1 MNKNTKVIVGLV
13 VALVV
18 VLGIWLIVGRPPAE
32 EPVAKEPAAKEPA
45 AKEPAAKEPVAKEPV
60 EEIEEVTLRFSWWG
74 SPTRHEQTLAVID
87 LFEERYPHIIL
98 EPEFG
103 GWGGYWEKRAI
114 EAAARELPDIIQ
126 SDRSR
131 MKELVGAQAV
141 MPLDSFV
148 KDGTIDLTNVDD
160 LVIDSGKLDGKLYGV
175 ALGTNT
181 RVLIYDR
188 ELFEKAGVDFP
199 DPYWTWDD
207 FIQTSIKLHE
217 ALGIYGVEG
226 MPVHG
231 FEYYVRQY
239 GYELYA
245 PDGNKLG
252 FEDDS
257 IFVSYFSM
265 MMELLQAGAMAGPPV
280 WAEVAA
286 GGVEAVLVVD
296 QRAAISSIHSSQNVA
311 VGAAAG
317 RELHL
322 AMLPTLPGQVQ
333 EGHWLRSTMFLR
345 IAANSEHPEEAAK
358 FINFFINDLEANEI
372 FLAERGV
379 PVSSKVMEHLVP
391 LLRFEQ
397 KHQFDF
403 MKELPARVDA
413 LEFPPPAGHG
423 EVIALLDR
431 VRDMIALGEI
441 TLEDGA
447 AMFRTEANAI
457 LAE

>member
-1 MNKNTKVIVGLV
+1 MKNNTKVIVGLV
-13 VALVV
+13 VVLVV
-18 VLGIWLIVGRPPAE
+18 VLGIWFAVGRPPVEKPVAE
-32 EPVAKEPAAKEPA
+32 EPVAE
-45 AKEPAAKEPVAKEPV
+45 EPVAEEPVAEEPV
-60 EEIEEVTLRFSWWG
+60 EVAEEVTLRFSWWG
-74 SPTRHEQTLAVID
+74 SPARHEQTLAVID
-87 LFEERYPHIIL
+87 LFEKSYPNIIL
-98 EPEFG
+98 EPEYG
-103 GWGGYWEKRAI
+103 GWGGYWDKRAI
-114 EAAARELPDIIQ
+114 EAAAQELPDVIQ

-141 MPLDSFV
+141 MPLDRFV
-148 KDGTIDLTNVDD
+148 ADGTIDLTNVDD
-160 LVIDSGKLDGKLYGV
+160 LVIESGKLDGKLYGV

-181 RVLIYDR
+181 RALIYDP
-188 ELFEKAGVDFP
+188 ELFIKAGVEFP
-199 DPYWTWDD
+199 DPNWTWDD
-207 FIQTSIKLHE
+207 FIQTSIRLHE
-217 ALGIYGVEG
+217 ALGIYGTEN
-226 MPVHG
+226 MPPHG
-231 FEYYVRQY
+231 FEYYLRQH

-252 FEDDS
+252 YEDDS

-265 MMELLQAGAMAGPPV
+265 MMKLLEAGAMAGPPV

-286 GGVEAVLVVD
+286 GGVETVLVVD

-379 PVSSKVMEHLVP
+379 PVSSVVMEHLVP

-403 MKELPARVDA
+403 MKELPARVDT
-413 LEFPPPAGHG
+413 LEFAPPAGHG
-423 EVIALLDR
+423 EIIALIDR

-457 LAE
+457 LAK